1 MLAAYLIA
9 KVENPQDRAALR
21 SDRTCAKSPPNRRA
35 YRSSTE
41 FFISFSRVVSQLKT
55 QKEISISAR
64 ENAVSQEY
72 NRLAPIY
79 DRRWQNYINKSLS
92 FLVNFADISTEASI
106 LELACGTGELTKLL
120 LERNP
125 QQQITGV
132 DISESML
139 EIARNK
145 LDAYPNVSLHHT
157 SVTSLPFDNNS
168 FDIVICANA
177 FHYFP
182 SPQLALA
189 EIKRVL
195 KPEGE
200 VIILDWCRDYWVLK
214 ICDRIFKFIDPAYQR
229 CYTQAE
235 LNRLLK
241 NAGFNLVKDSKIR
254 FGFIWELMAINAIA
268 YLELN

>member
-1 MLAAYLIA
+1 MA
-9 KVENPQDRAALR
+9 V
-21 SDRTCAKSPPNRRA
+21 T
-35 YRSSTE
+35 
-41 FFISFSRVVSQLKT
+41 RVVSQLKT
-55 QKEISISAR
+55 QKEIAISAR

-72 NRLAPIY
+72 NRLASIY
-79 DRRWQNYINKSLS
+79 DHRWQNYISKSLS
-92 FLVNFADISTEASI
+92 FLVNFADIPTEASI
-106 LELACGTGELTKLL
+106 LDLACGTGELTKLL
-120 LERNP
+120 LEENP

-139 EIARNK
+139 EIARKK
-145 LDAYPNVSLHHT
+145 LDAYSDISLHHT
-157 SVTSLPFDNNS
+157 SVTSLPFDNDS
-168 FDIVICANA
+168 FDLVICANA
-177 FHYFP
+177 FHYFV

-214 ICDRIFKFIDPAYQR
+214 ICDRIFKLIDPAYQG

-241 NAGFNLVKDSKIR
+241 NTGFNVVKDSKVR
-254 FGFIWELMAINAIA
+254 FGFIWELMVVEVKN
-268 YLELN
+268 